1 MDTRRRNQ
9 LKFCRA
15 EADYNPVKRRAVAL
29 LSLSVLAALTSCGTK
44 DDPIKSAFDHT
55 EAQVE
60 AVSSANTV
68 QCSIDHNA
76 LVIAVETYE
85 TIIGEPPTAETDLV
99 AQGVIRKESPS
110 YNLDASGAVVAD
122 PSGGC
127 AA

>member
-1 MDTRRRNQ
+1 M
-9 LKFCRA
+9 
-15 EADYNPVKRRAVAL
+15 KRHAVAL
-29 LSLSVLAALTSCGTK
+29 LSLFALAALTSCGTK

-60 AVSSANTV
+60 AVSSAGSV
-68 QCSIDHNA
+68 QCSIDHSA
-76 LVIAVETYE
+76 LVIAVETYL
-85 TIIGEPPTAETDLV
+85 TIVGEPPITESDLV
-99 AQGVIRKESPS
+99 TQGVIRKESPS

>member
-1 MDTRRRNQ
+1 
-9 LKFCRA
+9 
-15 EADYNPVKRRAVAL
+15 VKRRTVAL
-29 LSLSVLAALTSCGTK
+29 LSLSALAALASCGTK
-44 DDPIKSAFDHT
+44 DDPIKTAFDHT
-55 EAQVE
+55 ETQVE

-76 LVIAVETYE
+76 LMIAVETYE
-85 TIIGEPPTAETDLV
+85 TIVGEPPTAETDLV

-110 YNLDASGAVVAD
+110 YNLDANGAVVAD